1 MRYFEYQDDISN
13 KFWQIHNYWNADKT
27 YIEVRFGKIGSE
39 GRTTKHV
46 YYGIEAGDKLE
57 SNLISQKL
65 KKGYVEKTP
74 PGFFGFKTSK
84 PVVKKSKAS
93 PKPKTIKKT
102 CPQGKVL
109 NPKTGRCINKPVVKK
124 TNIKTKTK
132 KPVKSKTKKPVKSK
146 KCPPNK
152 ILNPKTGRCINKPV
166 TKKTQPKKV
175 IRPKKKPI
183 FQTLKDMISP
193 ESKAPK
199 ILKPTGKALWDVK
212 SQGIM
217 LAHTYKDPKT
227 GKVKNPPAGFP
238 KAPVGWF
245 LSEKFD
251 GYRAIWDGQNFRSRT
266 GNIFVAPQWFKSW
279 LPNNAVLDGEL
290 FMGRECFEKCGIFR
304 RKVPDEKQWRDNKVQ
319 YRIFDLP
326 SMKAPFEER
335 MKELEKIIKIQCKV
349 NKGTCPLVMTKQI
362 KLKSEKEMYN
372 KFEALVKK
380 GAEGVMIRSP
390 GSPYDPKRSIHLLKV
405 KQLYDDECRIIG
417 YKKGTGKYENMLGA
431 FECELV
437 KNKNIKFT
445 LSGMDDSI
453 RQNYKKTHPIGTT
466 ITFTYIGTTEKGVPR
481 HPNYLRIRKGKQ

>member
-1 MRYFEYQDDISN
+1 
-13 KFWQIHNYWNADKT
+13 
-27 YIEVRFGKIGSE
+27 
-39 GRTTKHV
+39 
-46 YYGIEAGDKLE
+46 
-57 SNLISQKL
+57 
-65 KKGYVEKTP
+65 
-74 PGFFGFKTSK
+74 
-84 PVVKKSKAS
+84 
-93 PKPKTIKKT
+93 
-102 CPQGKVL
+102 
-109 NPKTGRCINKPVVKK
+109 
-124 TNIKTKTK
+124 
-132 KPVKSKTKKPVKSK
+132 
-146 KCPPNK
+146 
-152 ILNPKTGRCINKPV
+152 
-166 TKKTQPKKV
+166 
-175 IRPKKKPI
+175 
-183 FQTLKDMISP
+183 MISP

-199 ILKPTGKALWDVK
+199 ASVKPSGKALWDVK

-245 LSEKFD
+245 MSEKFD
-251 GYRAIWDGQNFRSRT
+251 GYRAIWDGQNFRSRA

-304 RKVPDEKQWRDNKVQ
+304 RKVPDEKEWRDNKVQ

-326 SMKAPFEER
+326 SIKAPFEDR
-335 MKELEKIIKIQCKV
+335 MKQLEKIIKVQCKV

-362 KLKSEKEMYN
+362 KLKSEKEMYD

-380 GAEGVMIRSP
+380 GAEGVMIRAP
-390 GSPYDPKRSIHLLKV
+390 GSPYDPKRSAHLLKV

-417 YKKGTGKYENMLGA
+417 YKNGTGKYANMLGA

-453 RQNYKKTHPIGTT
+453 RQNYKKTHPIGTK

-481 HPNYLRIRKGKQ
+481 HPNYLRIRKGKE